1 MSAALVL
8 IRTVEANGGHLR
20 VDGEYLVI
28 APGDAASPVMEEL
41 RRHKPEII
49 ELLAQRPTI
58 PSGVRLIRW
67 EPKTAPVQVSACS
80 TVTDVKKFIFST
92 LRQVE
97 ARLQDIDWRA
107 GNWTLSTLIDR
118 LEACGC
124 LVELDN
130 PRQALQ

>member
-1 MSAALVL
+1 MSAAMEL
-8 IRTVEANGGHLR
+8 IQIVESSGGRFR
-20 VDGEYLVI
+20 VDGDRLGIVPREAAAQVI
-28 APGDAASPVMEEL
+28 EEL

>member
-1 MSAALVL
+1 VSAAMEL
-8 IRTVEANGGHLR
+8 IQIVESTGGRFR
-20 VDGEYLVI
+20 VDGDRLGIVPREAAAQVI
-28 APGDAASPVMEEL
+28 EEL

-49 ELLAQRPTI
+49 ELLAQHPAI

-67 EPKTAPVQVSACS
+67 DPKAAPVQLSQSS
-80 TVTDVKKFIFST
+80 TVTDVEKFIRSA

-97 ARLQDIDWRA
+97 ARLQDRDWRA
-107 GNWTLSTLIDR
+107 GNWTLSALIDR

-130 PRQALQ
+130 PRQAWQ